1 VLYRLSYVGSIPL
14 LAQRGTRV
22 WSGQW
27 RIRTTEA
34 YAPDL
39 QSGPIVHSGN
49 CPCTGTSRGARR
61 ADDGTRTRNLLFTK
75 QLLCQLSYVGKPDA
89 TKSCANGEYTNGF
102 DERQREIEGFLR
114 CLKRCQLAGLPARF
128 KYTTE

>member
-1 VLYRLSYVGSIPL
+1 MLYQLSYVGPITL
-14 LAQRGTRV
+14 LSQRGTRV

-34 YAPDL
+34 HAPDL

-49 CPCTGTSRGARR
+49 CPCTVHCRETRAR

-102 DERQREIEGFLR
+102 SERQREIDGFLR
-114 CLKRCQLAGLPARF
+114 RAWSPVRPPIVSTAQ
-128 KYTTE
+128 

>member
-1 VLYRLSYVGSIPL
+1 MWARSALRRDRHCAFG
-14 LAQRGTRV
+14 
-22 WSGQW
+22 GQG

-49 CPCTGTSRGARR
+49 CPCRLVPALRRERG

-102 DERQREIEGFLR
+102 GERQREIDGFLR
-114 CLKRCQLAGLPARF
+114 GPFTGSPRELPLNN
-128 KYTTE
+128 YTTE